1 MEQIFDSIGTRF
13 ENFIQEH
20 FPGLENTTKDMRVP
34 DFFHPK
40 KLWIEAKVG
49 NQLWGPRIK
58 AYQIRRFKR
67 LEDPL
72 IYALGLHDFN
82 RAKERLE
89 HYSSKERQKILKK
102 EMNINEIYLVSKDIV
117 EKIWNKE
124 SRVNGKGTLIY
135 CMIKK
140 AIFRNIIREREFR
153 RGGEL
158 IASAQDFYEFNRNE
172 YVMDEPN
179 GKLWGAILHKKTDSR
194 AIEILQDYGIYFN

>member
-40 KLWIEAKVG
+40 KLGIEAKVG

-102 EMNINEIYLVSKDIV
+102 EMNIKISKSPNQQIINITYMLVDPS
-117 EKIWNKE
+117 
-124 SRVNGKGTLIY
+124 S
-135 CMIKK
+135 
-140 AIFRNIIREREFR
+140 FNINIRFEMK
-153 RGGEL
+153 
-158 IASAQDFYEFNRNE
+158 N
-172 YVMDEPN
+172 
-179 GKLWGAILHKKTDSR
+179 
-194 AIEILQDYGIYFN
+194 